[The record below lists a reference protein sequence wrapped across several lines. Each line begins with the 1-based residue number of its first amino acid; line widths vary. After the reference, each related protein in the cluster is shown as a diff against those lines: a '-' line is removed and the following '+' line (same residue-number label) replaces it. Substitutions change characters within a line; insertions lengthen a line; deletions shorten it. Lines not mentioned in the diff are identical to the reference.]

1 MYDISN
7 DCVMILRKNIGIQM
21 DNRYEERLGTQK
33 MLPLIMNMTIPAVTA
48 QLVNLLY
55 NIVDRIYIGHI
66 SGIGTDA
73 LAGVGICNTLIII
86 IAAFAQFAGGGSAPL
101 ASIELGKGNREK
113 AEGYLG
119 NTLTFLM
126 IFSGL
131 LMILMYAFMNP
142 LLRLT
147 GASDVTIVYAVPY
160 FSIYLAGSFF
170 VMVNIGLNSFISV
183 QGRPRIA
190 MITTLIGAALNIIL
204 DPIFIFTLKMGVA
217 GAAIA
222 TVISQAVSAVWIIHF
237 LVSGKATLRIE
248 KKYLRPDPILIR
260 SMAAL
265 GVSPFI
271 MASTE
276 SLIGFV
282 LNRKLADY
290 GDIYISALTVMQ
302 STLQFINVPLT
313 GFSQGCIP
321 IISYNYGHKNIGRVK
336 EAFRILLIVQVVY
349 GLMLVMMMMFFPGL
363 FARIFTKDAL
373 LISTV
378 EKIMPVFV
386 AGMSIF
392 GLQRACQNTFV
403 AVDEAKISVF
413 IALLRKVFLLIP
425 LALILPHFMGVMGVF
440 SAEAIADATAAICC
454 TIIFIVKFPKIL
466 KSCEA

>member
-1 MYDISN
+1 
-7 DCVMILRKNIGIQM
+7 M

-66 SGIGTDA
+66 SGIGADA

-101 ASIELGKGNREK
+101 SSIELGKGNREK

-119 NTLTFLM
+119 NTVSLLVIFSVILM
-126 IFSGL
+126 I
-131 LMILMYAFMNP
+131 IMYLFMSP

-147 GASDVTIVYAVPY
+147 GASDVTIVYAIPY

-170 VMVNIGLNSFISV
+170 VMVNIGLNSFISI
-183 QGRPRIA
+183 QGRPGIA
-190 MITTLIGAALNIIL
+190 MITTLIGAVINIVL
-204 DPIFIFTLKMGVA
+204 DPIFIFSFKMGVA

-222 TVISQAVSAVWIIHF
+222 TVIAQAVSALWILHF
-237 LVSGKATLRIE
+237 LTSDKATLRIMR
-248 KKYLRPDPILIR
+248 KFMKPDILLIK

-265 GVSPFI
+265 GLSPFI
-271 MASTE
+271 MAITE

-282 LNRKLADY
+282 LNGSLSHY
-290 GDIYISALTVMQ
+290 GDIYISALTIMQ
-302 STLQFINVPLT
+302 SALQFINVPLT

-321 IISYNYGHKNIGRVK
+321 VISYNYGHKNGSRVK
-336 EAFRILLIVQVVY
+336 EAFKILLVVQLVY
-349 GLMLVMMMMFFPGL
+349 GLALVLLMVFFPEL
-363 FARIFTKDAL
+363 FARIFTKDAV
-373 LISTV
+373 LIETV
-378 EKIMPVFV
+378 KKTMPVFV

-403 AVDEAKISVF
+403 AVDEAKISIF

-440 SAEAIADATAAICC
+440 TAETVADATAAICC
-454 TIIFIVKFPKIL
+454 TTIFIIKFPKIL
-466 KSCEA
+466 KSCEVK